1 MRGRRAFGALN
12 RLGGL
17 YAPRSPLPL
26 ALLRVAVCLIILI
39 SPEPQR
45 AQQLAEGPAELW
57 LAPPGVRW
65 LLPFFS
71 AVAPHL
77 WLFRRVLQASA
88 LLALLGLWTRLSL
101 AVLALTFVITFG
113 GAQLSGAVLAD
124 MHLLWFV
131 MILLVTPS
139 GRALSL
145 DAWSN
150 GEPLVH
156 AAPSSAAALGTRF
169 ARLLLGLVYFF
180 PGVHKLLDAGLA
192 WASSSNL
199 QRQLWLKWFQ
209 AGGVVPWPRV
219 DHWPLTLEV
228 GGAAVLIFE
237 LGFVFGACSP
247 RRRHR
252 ALAASTGLSF
262 HALTQ
267 AFMLIPFS
275 SLWGCYLV
283 LLDGPPRMPAESS
296 ALTPASR
303 AACGEG
309 RTVPWPVLLVGLGL
323 TIAVVLQGVRGQT
336 QAWPFA
342 CYPTFASL
350 APDTIADLA
359 LDLESTDGR
368 HQTLR
373 IGPLPPHGGRP
384 PRAWST
390 VWELGG
396 AYGNPVSPAR
406 LAAFAR
412 DLVRHEPAAGAR
424 PVSARFYAEAY
435 ATRPEA
441 YGAPPLSRRL
451 IHTFR
456 WHDVE
461 PEAP

>member
-1 MRGRRAFGALN
+1 MRGKRAFGALH
-12 RLGGL
+12 RLCGL

-26 ALLRVAVCLIILI
+26 ALLRVAVCVIILA

-45 AQQLAEGPAELW
+45 ARQLAEGPAELW
-57 LAPPGVRW
+57 LAPPGVHW

-71 AVAPHL
+71 AAAPHL
-77 WLFRRVLQASA
+77 GLFHRVLQASA

-101 AVLALTFVITFG
+101 AMLALTFVITFG
-113 GAQLSGAVLAD
+113 GAQFSGAVLAD
-124 MHLLWFV
+124 MHLLWF
-131 MILLVTPS
+131 ISLLLVTPS

-150 GEPLVH
+150 GDPLVH

-180 PGVHKLLDAGLA
+180 PGLHKLLDASLA

-209 AGGVVPWPRV
+209 AGGVLPWPRV
-219 DHWPLTLEV
+219 DHWPLALAV
-228 GGAAVLIFE
+228 GGAAVLLFE

-247 RRRHR
+247 RPRHR
-252 ALAASTGLSF
+252 ALAASLGLSF

-267 AFMLIPFS
+267 AFMLIPFP
-275 SLWGCYLV
+275 SLWGCYVV
-283 LLDGPPRMPAESS
+283 LLDGPPRPPAKGC
-296 ALTPASR
+296 APTPASR

-309 RTVPWPVLLVGLGL
+309 RSVPWPVLLVGLGL
-323 TIAVVLQGVRGQT
+323 TLAVAFQGVRGQT

-342 CYPTFASL
+342 CYPTFASR

-359 LDLESTDGR
+359 LDLESSDGR

-384 PRAWST
+384 PHAWST

-396 AYGNPVSPAR
+396 AYGTPASAAR

-412 DLVRHEPAAGAR
+412 DLVPHEPAGEAR
-424 PVSARFYAEAY
+424 PVSAHFYAETY
-435 ATRPEA
+435 ATQPEA
-441 YGAPPLSRRL
+441 YGAPPLSRHL
-451 IHTFR
+451 IHTVQ
-456 WHDVE
+456 WHDVK
-461 PEAP
+461 PEMP